1 VTPLRILIVC
11 HANTSRSVMAE
22 AILARLLDEN
32 GLQPHVEL
40 TSGGVAPFARDG
52 ALASLDARLV
62 LRGEGIEIGADTV
75 STDLKRNR
83 HLVAAADL
91 ILAMTEEQIDILAR
105 EFPEAAAKPV
115 HTLRAF
121 AGSFGD
127 IDDPVGKDEDVYA
140 ACLVEIREALVAS
153 LSRIEA
159 LVRERG

>member
-1 VTPLRILIVC
+1 
-11 HANTSRSVMAE
+11 
-22 AILARLLDEN
+22 
-32 GLQPHVEL
+32 
-40 TSGGVAPFARDG
+40 
-52 ALASLDARLV
+52 
-62 LRGEGIEIGADTV
+62 V

-105 EFPEAAAKPV
+105 AFPEAAAKPV

-121 AGSFGD
+121 AGNAGD

-140 ACLVEIREALVAS
+140 ACLAEIKEALVAS
-153 LSRIEA
+153 LPRIEA